1 MSTDFSIPSTQNKR
15 WAETKL
21 SLGESATSFPLA
33 HFPHFLPIAPQIEH
47 GLPTA
52 LLAFATNIE
61 GDSLLS
67 GPHFQMPERMDL
79 IGSEA
84 HPWCSLLCRAM
95 ESPRLNHGWQSATFV
110 DKVWAGNFPEKE

>member
-47 GLPTA
+47 GQPTA

-61 GDSLLS
+61 GLAAL
-67 GPHFQMPERMDL
+67 
-79 IGSEA
+79 
-84 HPWCSLLCRAM
+84 RAPLPN
-95 ESPRLNHGWQSATFV
+95 S
-110 DKVWAGNFPEKE
+110 